1 MLRRCFE
8 GIVDATP
15 AQCAVCRAW
24 PARPL
29 CAACRGR
36 FGAPR
41 PRCRRCATALP
52 EGVAECGHCLREPP
66 ATDACH
72 AAVSYGYPWSD
83 LIGRFKFM
91 GQPGWAATF
100 VELLRRQPAISD
112 DLAAARW
119 VVPMPMAPL
128 RLRERGFNQ
137 AWELARRLAPR
148 TADARLVLRLR
159 ETAPQARL
167 DRAARLRNLHGA
179 FAVEPGRASDVR
191 GERIVVVDDV
201 MTSGASLFAVA
212 AVLKAAGAAHVSAIV
227 VARAEE
233 TGH

>member
-1 MLRRCFE
+1 MLRRCFQ
-8 GIVDATP
+8 GIAAATP

-29 CAACRGR
+29 CAACRAR

-41 PRCRRCATALP
+41 TRCRRCATALP
-52 EGVAECGHCLREPP
+52 DGVAECGRCLREPP
-66 ATDACH
+66 ALDACH

-83 LIGRFKFM
+83 LIGQFKFM
-91 GQPGWAATF
+91 GQPGWATTF
-100 VELLRRQPAISD
+100 ADLLRQQAAVVQ

-119 VVPMPMAPL
+119 VVPMPLASL

-137 AWELARRLAPR
+137 AWELAQKLAPR
-148 TADARLVLRLR
+148 TADAGLVLRLR

-167 DRAARLRNLHGA
+167 ERAERLRNLQAA
-179 FAVEPGRASDVR
+179 FAVEPDRATEVR
-191 GERIVVVDDV
+191 GARVVIVDDV

-233 TGH
+233 SDH